1 MHQQIN
7 RWTDFFQGLIATR
20 FRQNRTQAI
29 ETLTSLLVGH
39 LFGLYNLNQLADA
52 LSIPKSALYE
62 HLAQWSL
69 YQWQRLLVVVSC
81 QQVLDTLKET
91 EVMSAATKSRRRITL
106 SVDDTVE
113 QRNGKLLAYCYSWYS
128 GRFHKTLKGQNL
140 LAITIRIGDIVV
152 PLGVRLV
159 GKQGRANTQKPQ
171 ILVQMLGEIIA
182 FFDQEGIDITAYPIT
197 FDSWYGSQPLR
208 EALTE
213 LGFSQILVHAKN
225 NYVFEIDGRWAKLSV
240 HKRTVELACEQWGC
254 DCPQKRLKAES
265 PTFGVCVL
273 LFFVNCSHLKC
284 MMVFGKSLRSAEI
297 LSIWHQHHGI
307 EQFWRQN
314 CSIPWC

>member
-113 QRNGKLLAYCYSWYS
+113 QRNGKLLAYC
-128 GRFHKTLKGQNL
+128 
-140 LAITIRIGDIVV
+140 
-152 PLGVRLV
+152 
-159 GKQGRANTQKPQ
+159 
-171 ILVQMLGEIIA
+171 
-182 FFDQEGIDITAYPIT
+182 
-197 FDSWYGSQPLR
+197 
-208 EALTE
+208 
-213 LGFSQILVHAKN
+213 
-225 NYVFEIDGRWAKLSV
+225 
-240 HKRTVELACEQWGC
+240 
-254 DCPQKRLKAES
+254 
-265 PTFGVCVL
+265 
-273 LFFVNCSHLKC
+273 
-284 MMVFGKSLRSAEI
+284 
-297 LSIWHQHHGI
+297 
-307 EQFWRQN
+307 
-314 CSIPWC
+314 